1 MTTIPFWHVRLHTIS
16 DYTWADYFMYQPTTR
31 DIRDALSRMPHC
43 PAPLIELAEHIPDDY
58 ISQMNRCNCPSIMY
72 RTEVGTIRIR
82 EEAAH
87 AATGEETC

>member
-1 MTTIPFWHVRLHTIS
+1 MIPFWRVQLHTTA
-16 DYTWADYFMYQPTTR
+16 DYTWSDYFMYQPTPR
-31 DIRDALSRMPHC
+31 DIRDALARIPHC

-58 ISQMNRCNCPSIMY
+58 INQMARSNIPSILY

-87 AATGEETC
+87 TA